1 MPQVAAGI
9 ATSSRPTLHLPPTSG
24 SAALHPRLLIARP
37 LRGRQPRGNI
47 TLPALHRPDG
57 PARGK
62 NAPAGLRPERV
73 RRDESRL
80 YASKTPCGRTSF
92 TGEDHTARPAP
103 LSGANHSITAGKRSA
118 PADGRRIYIR
128 APWGANAR
136 EDAPPQESAIHTP
149 RRNASLGPHPNVS
162 PTRRDIPGTSSD
174 TLGKISQH
182 LRHSLTK
189 AH

>member
-80 YASKTPCGRTSF
+80 YAGNIPCGGTFAAATILS
-92 TGEDHTARPAP
+92 ARPAP

-118 PADGRRIYIR
+118 PADRQRIYIYGPQGGPTPAKMHHR
-128 APWGANAR
+128 KKAPYIPR
-136 EDAPPQESAIHTP
+136 DATRP
-149 RRNASLGPHPNVS
+149 LGPI
-162 PTRRDIPGTSSD
+162 PTFRQLDVTFPA
-174 TLGKISQH
+174 H
-182 LRHSLTK
+182 LRTLWAK
-189 AH
+189 YRNIFAIL